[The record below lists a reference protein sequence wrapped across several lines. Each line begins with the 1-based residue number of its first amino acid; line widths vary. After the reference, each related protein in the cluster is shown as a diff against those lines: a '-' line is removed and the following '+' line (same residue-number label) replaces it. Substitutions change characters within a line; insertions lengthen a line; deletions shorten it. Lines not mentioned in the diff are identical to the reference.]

1 MSKKNILLIIVIAV
15 VVVVVLIIT
24 LGGVLGPKEVVVPDV
39 TGLAVEEAMGT
50 LTGAGFSVVI
60 ETVPQVA
67 HNEAANDE
75 EPLYEEGKVISQD
88 PASGTMAPTGS
99 TVVLRVAGHPE
110 EEEEDP
116 NALGDPAEVPDVVG
130 KTTAAAELDILNA
143 GFRVGTISYENSDRP
158 LDTVIRQLPIAG
170 DMAPANSKI
179 NLAISLGQAEETI
192 NVPNLRGMTEQQAQT
207 ALQNA
212 GLRYARGSNVDAKSM
227 SEINTAV
234 AQRPSANSVA
244 KKGDTVTV
252 DFGIG
257 LTVTFIN
264 GANNSTIR
272 VDTVYRG
279 ANLATSQY
287 PQPPQVTGW
296 TFANWSPP
304 SLTNIQRNE
313 TVTANYSAQQFT
325 VTVVRGTLTN
335 GSTTGTFAVGA
346 TVNIM
351 TAEEEKVGVI
361 QTFVNWTSNPNV
373 AFADAAQLG
382 TSFIMPAG
390 NVTVTANWKE
400 EILVGPGPAN

>member
-1 MSKKNILLIIVIAV
+1 MSKKNILLIIIIAV

-24 LGGVLGPKEVVVPDV
+24 LGGVLGPKEVEVPDV
-39 TGLAVEEAMGT
+39 TGMQVEEAT
-50 LTGAGFSVVI
+50 AILTDAGFNVVI
-60 ETVPQVA
+60 HLVVHEHPDDVSSG
-67 HNEAANDE
+67 E
-75 EPLYEEGKVISQD
+75 EPFCDEGQVISQD
-88 PASGTMAPTGS
+88 PEAGAVAPAGS
-99 TVVLRVAGHPE
+99 TVVLQVAGHQE
-110 EEEEDP
+110 EEEDDP
-116 NALGDPAEVPDVVG
+116 NALGEPTEVPDIVG
-130 KTTAAAELDILNA
+130 NTTAAAELAIMNA

-212 GLRYARGSNVDAKSM
+212 GLRYARGSNVDATSL

-252 DFGIG
+252 DFGVG

-287 PQPPQVTGW
+287 PQPPQVSGW

-304 SLTNIQRNE
+304 SLNNIQRNE
-313 TVTANYSAQQFT
+313 TVTANYTSQQFT

-335 GSTTGTFAVGA
+335 GQTTGTFAVGA
-346 TVNIM
+346 TVNIT

-373 AFADAAQLG
+373 AFANAASQG
-382 TSFIMPAG
+382 TSFTMPAG

-400 EILVGPGPAN
+400 EPLVGPGPAN